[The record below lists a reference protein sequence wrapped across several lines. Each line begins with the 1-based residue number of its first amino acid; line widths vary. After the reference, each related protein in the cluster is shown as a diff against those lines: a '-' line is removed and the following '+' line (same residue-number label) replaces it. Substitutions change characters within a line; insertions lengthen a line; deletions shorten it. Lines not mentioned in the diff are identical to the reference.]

1 MMKVQMQV
9 YVVGAQY
16 YDILDDKTGAVNRYT
31 SIFTLEPCE
40 DEKPDRV
47 GYRPAKVRAVTSDVV
62 RALAGLQLPAELMCD
77 CEFRTNAKGESKIY
91 VHRIHRPV
99 SAAAPSAASG
109 SSAAGR
115 SAA

>member
-9 YVVGAQY
+9 YVAGSKY
-16 YDILDDKTGAVNRYT
+16 YDIADDKTGAIKRYT
-31 SIFTLEPCE
+31 SIFTLEPFE
-40 DEKPDRV
+40 DDMPDRV
-47 GYRPAKVRAVTSDVV
+47 GYGPAKVRAVSSDVV

-77 CEFRTNAKGESKIY
+77 CEFRTNAKGESKVY

-99 SAAAPSAASG
+99 SAAAPAAASG
-109 SSAAGR
+109 AGAAGR

>member
-1 MMKVQMQV
+1 MKVQMQV

-16 YDILDDKTGAVNRYT
+16 YDIADDKTGAINRYT
-31 SIFTLEPCE
+31 SIFTLEPVE

-47 GYRPAKVRAVTSDVV
+47 GYRPAKVRAVTSDVL

-109 SSAAGR
+109 PGAAGR